1 MQKKQVI
8 QFAVLLVFLVA
19 VIGAYFGIKSYNTAQ
34 EEREKQEQE
43 DAKIAL
49 TAFQPDDITEI
60 SYDYNGVT
68 YQYEKSDEEWKYKDD
83 SSLDI
88 DQDAFE
94 DFLKSAGSIQAQTK
108 VTPQESTDTTK
119 GDTNVSESENADK
132 TDVDK
137 EGADKADT
145 EYGFDK
151 PTRTVTVTR
160 ENGTSSL
167 IFGMK
172 NEMLGQYYVKTSE
185 SSQIYLVEESV
196 YTAFNKEA
204 EDFKKIESTDT
215 DDETDSDG
223 TTDIDSGTKAD

>member
-8 QFAVLLVFLVA
+8 QFALLLVFLVA
-19 VIGAYFGIKSYNTAQ
+19 MIGAYLGIKSYNTAQ
-34 EEREKQEQE
+34 EEKEQKEQE
-43 DAKIAL
+43 DAKITL

-68 YQYEKSDEEWKYKDD
+68 YQFEKSNEEWKYKDD

-94 DFLKSAGSIQAQTK
+94 DFLKGVGSIQAQTK
-108 VTPQESTDTTK
+108 VTPKETGTAEK
-119 GDTNVSESENADK
+119 G
-132 TDVDK
+132 
-137 EGADKADT
+137 DT

-151 PTRTVTVTR
+151 PARTVTITR
-160 ENGTSSL
+160 EKGTSSL

-172 NEMLGQYYVKTSE
+172 NEMLGQYYAKTSE
-185 SSQIYLVEESV
+185 GSQIYLVEESV
-196 YTAFNKEA
+196 YTAFDKGA

-215 DDETDSDG
+215 DDGTDTDD
-223 TTDIDSGTKAD
+223 TTDHDDAAKTD